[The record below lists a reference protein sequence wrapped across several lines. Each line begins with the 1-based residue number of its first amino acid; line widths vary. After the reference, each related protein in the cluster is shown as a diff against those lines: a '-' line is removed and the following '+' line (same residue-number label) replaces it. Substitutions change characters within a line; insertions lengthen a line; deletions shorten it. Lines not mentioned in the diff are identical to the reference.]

1 MSKSIYHSELYHAEI
16 YHPEVAASTRLSL
29 HALGPFRADRDGR
42 PLDLGGLRQLAVLAR
57 LLVARGRAVPVSTLV
72 DEIWPGRPPAQPL
85 ASIQGYVSR
94 LRRALEPDRAPR
106 QEARVLVNA
115 APGYALRAEAD
126 QVDAWRF
133 EALVRGGPGEPRQVW
148 ADMETALALWRGPAL
163 AELANLPW
171 AATESARLEELRLVA
186 LERHADAGIRLGTSA
201 ALVPDLEA
209 HAAAHPLREEAWRLL
224 AGALYGSGRLGD
236 ALGALRRAR
245 ALWREELGLD
255 LSPGLRGLEADF
267 LAQRPAVPSWL
278 PGQRRP
284 PTPPV
289 PSPPVP
295 SPPMPGPPMPGP
307 PVSSP
312 PAVPVPAHDA
322 HDAYDARDP
331 HAAHGAH
338 DPHAA
343 HGAHDP
349 HAAHGAHDPHAAHG
363 AHDSHAAHGAH
374 VPRVL
379 VADDQALVR
388 AGLRVVL
395 DAEPDVRFAGE
406 AADGEEA
413 VAAVLALRP
422 DVVLLDIQMPRMDG
436 VTSAR
441 RILAGPR
448 PPKVIMLTTF
458 GSDENLYAALRAG
471 VSGFILKTSPP
482 EQLVAAVRA
491 AAAGDAL
498 IDPAVTT
505 GLIAAFAHR
514 LQETPPP
521 ATPVETL
528 ATLPEAQVE
537 LVRLVARGL
546 SDGQIA
552 GILRVPDAGALVGD
566 LLARLNLGDRA
577 QLVVLAYESGLVTP
591 GLP

>member
-1 MSKSIYHSELYHAEI
+1 M
-16 YHPEVAASTRLSL
+16 
-29 HALGPFRADRDGR
+29 
-42 PLDLGGLRQLAVLAR
+42 
-57 LLVARGRAVPVSTLV
+57 
-72 DEIWPGRPPAQPL
+72 
-85 ASIQGYVSR
+85 
-94 LRRALEPDRAPR
+94 
-106 QEARVLVNA
+106 
-115 APGYALRAEAD
+115 
-126 QVDAWRF
+126 
-133 EALVRGGPGEPRQVW
+133 
-148 ADMETALALWRGPAL
+148 
-163 AELANLPW
+163 
-171 AATESARLEELRLVA
+171 
-186 LERHADAGIRLGTSA
+186 
-201 ALVPDLEA
+201 
-209 HAAAHPLREEAWRLL
+209 
-224 AGALYGSGRLGD
+224 
-236 ALGALRRAR
+236 
-245 ALWREELGLD
+245 
-255 LSPGLRGLEADF
+255 
-267 LAQRPAVPSWL
+267 
-278 PGQRRP
+278 
-284 PTPPV
+284 
-289 PSPPVP
+289 
-295 SPPMPGPPMPGP
+295 
-307 PVSSP
+307 
-312 PAVPVPAHDA
+312 
-322 HDAYDARDP
+322 
-331 HAAHGAH
+331 
-338 DPHAA
+338 
-343 HGAHDP
+343 
-349 HAAHGAHDPHAAHG
+349 
-363 AHDSHAAHGAH
+363 
-374 VPRVL
+374 PRVL

-413 VAAVLALRP
+413 VAAVQALRP

-436 VTSAR
+436 LASAR

-505 GLIAAFAHR
+505 RLIAAFAHR
-514 LQETPPP
+514 PQETPPP

-566 LLARLNLGDRA
+566 LLARLNLSDRA

>member
-1 MSKSIYHSELYHAEI
+1 MSKSIY
-16 YHPEVAASTRLSL
+16 PCEVPTSTRLSFQI
-29 HALGPFRADRDGR
+29 LGPFQAHRDGAA
-42 PLDLGGLRQLAVLAR
+42 LDLGGLRQLAVLAR
-57 LLVARGRAVPVSTLV
+57 LLVARGRAVPASLLV

-94 LRRALEPDRAPR
+94 LRRALEPDRPPR
-106 QEARVLVNA
+106 QEATVLVNA
-115 APGYALRAEAD
+115 PPGYALRADAE

-133 EALVRGGPGEPRQVW
+133 ESEVRRACDEPRQVW
-148 ADMETALALWRGPAL
+148 TYMEAALALWRGPAL

-171 AATESARLEELRLVA
+171 AATEAARLEELRLVA
-186 LERHADAGIRLGTSA
+186 VERHADAGIRLGMAA

-209 HAAAHPLREEAWRLL
+209 HACAHPLREEAWRLL
-224 AGALYGSGRLGD
+224 ASSLYSSGRLGD

-245 ALWREELGLD
+245 AFWREELGLD
-255 LSPGLRGLEADF
+255 LSAELRALEADF
-267 LAQRPAVPSWL
+267 LAQRPAGRPWL
-278 PGQRRP
+278 PEQRRAP
-284 PTPPV
+284 ER
-289 PSPPVP
+289 
-295 SPPMPGPPMPGP
+295 
-307 PVSSP
+307 
-312 PAVPVPAHDA
+312 PA
-322 HDAYDARDP
+322 
-331 HAAHGAH
+331 
-338 DPHAA
+338 
-343 HGAHDP
+343 
-349 HAAHGAHDPHAAHG
+349 
-363 AHDSHAAHGAH
+363 
-374 VPRVL
+374 PRVL

-413 VAAVLALRP
+413 VAAVRALRP
-422 DVVLLDIQMPRMDG
+422 DVVLLDIQMPRLDG
-436 VTSAR
+436 LASAR

-505 GLIAAFAHR
+505 RLIAAFASHPTTDSASFASFAGAP
-514 LQETPPP
+514 LEP
-521 ATPVETL
+521 AGPVGGLDGLSPGQLTVL
-528 ATLPEAQVE
+528 
-537 LVRLVARGL
+537 RLVARGL
-546 SDGQIA
+546 SDRQIGQVMGFA
-552 GILRVPDAGALVGD
+552 DAGALVGD
-566 LLARLNLGDRA
+566 LLSCLGLLDRA

-591 GLP
+591 GGR